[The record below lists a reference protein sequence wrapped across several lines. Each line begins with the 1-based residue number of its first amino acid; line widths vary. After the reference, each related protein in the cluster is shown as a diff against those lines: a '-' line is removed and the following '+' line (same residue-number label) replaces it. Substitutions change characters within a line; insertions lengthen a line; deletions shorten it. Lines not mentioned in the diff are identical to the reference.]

1 MMDKKLD
8 TLEDEVGRITE
19 VLGAERQAL
28 WTVLRAS
35 TLHKLEYWL
44 GTVHPSLMTG
54 AASRMDSLLLR
65 LLECST
71 GATIPQ
77 AAPPRLQGAGEWPGF
92 ETIIDI
98 PVDGLRGKSFQW
110 WVSQIPIKLGGL
122 GVRLQTSLS
131 PMSYL
136 GSVEKCLPSFANSN
150 LSHLYAEGEPD
161 PRKWSLLVESGSKL
175 GAEFTMAWNTVR
187 GEAVQCC
194 NFLGEAL
201 PEVFS
206 PTAEGFGQGAVSGSR
221 QKMVESRELLLAA
234 TLGKGLSQYVDQ
246 SAMAVKA
253 WKNRDKISTAFLLEL
268 PGPHN
273 SWPSAEWSEALCLIL
288 SLPSNACISTRNL
301 GQPIGNRFVDLYGCE
316 VLCAT
321 LPGGSWTRRHDRVK
335 VCLSS
340 LAVYCGLGFVC
351 EPYSLFSAHLQQ
363 RPLNRVQAHQARQAL
378 RPDFL
383 FQLKSPT
390 GDVEQVIAD
399 VKPISLGN
407 KSYYKPGFGGNK
419 AVTLRA
425 SQLQGEYRRGALK
438 VDRELGHPDG
448 NGPTVRKLESYP
460 PVLDLVCGAYGET
473 SDGVKKLLDRLAESR
488 VNSLGLRTGSL
499 EAGKELS
506 LVTSYLRRRLSSSI
520 MRANVK
526 CLLERLVMVG
536 EGQGQ
541 AGRRRLW
548 ARREEEQARL
558 EREAQWHERL
568 TGRNLSRRGDFPSL

>member
-234 TLGKGLSQYVDQ
+234 T
-246 SAMAVKA
+246 SA
-253 WKNRDKISTAFLLEL
+253 
-268 PGPHN
+268 
-273 SWPSAEWSEALCLIL
+273 
-288 SLPSNACISTRNL
+288 
-301 GQPIGNRFVDLYGCE
+301 
-316 VLCAT
+316 
-321 LPGGSWTRRHDRVK
+321 
-335 VCLSS
+335 
-340 LAVYCGLGFVC
+340 
-351 EPYSLFSAHLQQ
+351 
-363 RPLNRVQAHQARQAL
+363 
-378 RPDFL
+378 
-383 FQLKSPT
+383 
-390 GDVEQVIAD
+390 
-399 VKPISLGN
+399 
-407 KSYYKPGFGGNK
+407 
-419 AVTLRA
+419 
-425 SQLQGEYRRGALK
+425 
-438 VDRELGHPDG
+438 
-448 NGPTVRKLESYP
+448 
-460 PVLDLVCGAYGET
+460 
-473 SDGVKKLLDRLAESR
+473 
-488 VNSLGLRTGSL
+488 
-499 EAGKELS
+499 
-506 LVTSYLRRRLSSSI
+506 
-520 MRANVK
+520 
-526 CLLERLVMVG
+526 
-536 EGQGQ
+536 
-541 AGRRRLW
+541 
-548 ARREEEQARL
+548 
-558 EREAQWHERL
+558 
-568 TGRNLSRRGDFPSL
+568 

>member
-1 MMDKKLD
+1 MYLTNK
-8 TLEDEVGRITE
+8 G
-19 VLGAERQAL
+19 
-28 WTVLRAS
+28 
-35 TLHKLEYWL
+35 
-44 GTVHPSLMTG
+44 
-54 AASRMDSLLLR
+54 
-65 LLECST
+65 
-71 GATIPQ
+71 
-77 AAPPRLQGAGEWPGF
+77 
-92 ETIIDI
+92 I

-288 SLPSNACISTRNL
+288 SLHSNACISTRNL
-301 GQPIGNRFVDLYGCE
+301 GQPIGNRFLTYMAARCCAQ
-316 VLCAT
+316 LCQVGA
-321 LPGGSWTRRHDRVK
+321 
-335 VCLSS
+335 
-340 LAVYCGLGFVC
+340 GLGDTKV
-351 EPYSLFSAHLQQ
+351 
-363 RPLNRVQAHQARQAL
+363 
-378 RPDFL
+378 DFL
-383 FQLKSPT
+383 T
-390 GDVEQVIAD
+390 
-399 VKPISLGN
+399 
-407 KSYYKPGFGGNK
+407 
-419 AVTLRA
+419 R
-425 SQLQGEYRRGALK
+425 
-438 VDRELGHPDG
+438 
-448 NGPTVRKLESYP
+448 
-460 PVLDLVCGAYGET
+460 
-473 SDGVKKLLDRLAESR
+473 
-488 VNSLGLRTGSL
+488 
-499 EAGKELS
+499 
-506 LVTSYLRRRLSSSI
+506 
-520 MRANVK
+520 
-526 CLLERLVMVG
+526 
-536 EGQGQ
+536 
-541 AGRRRLW
+541 
-548 ARREEEQARL
+548 
-558 EREAQWHERL
+558 
-568 TGRNLSRRGDFPSL
+568 